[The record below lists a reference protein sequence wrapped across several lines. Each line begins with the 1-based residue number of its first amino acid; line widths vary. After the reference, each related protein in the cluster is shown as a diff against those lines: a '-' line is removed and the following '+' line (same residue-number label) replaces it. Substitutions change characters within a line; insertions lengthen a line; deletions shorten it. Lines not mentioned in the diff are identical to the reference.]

1 MSVVLARVSSI
12 LVLLLYRSYPC
23 FNLFQHSTLYPL
35 CRCGQGRDYLRDE
48 LVKAACAATFAQ
60 HFWESKRQWS
70 LETNEGFPQN
80 CFNAC
85 CLPLLAVV
93 IAFKTFMCFSLACYT
108 QFARLGVPGPIY
120 LHTHSIIFFFLAGY
134 LFCLGLNCQTG
145 DEAGWQSHG
154 VCSSSQGAV
163 QYSDCTAFGNRE
175 SPFEFPDEWICGQ
188 IHFCLQLF
196 ESSISSH
203 PSFLAVPDVWAA
215 VRDILSGWL
224 HTAFS
229 PMHYPTCFPLPTNWS
244 GLSYQSKGFVSVEH
258 CWIVSLLVI
267 LEMSNAA
274 ATHTWRKE
282 ASQIVAILQLS
293 WGMLR

>member
-1 MSVVLARVSSI
+1 MV
-12 LVLLLYRSYPC
+12 

-48 LVKAACAATFAQ
+48 LVKAACAAHLHSTFERA
-60 HFWESKRQWS
+60 RG
-70 LETNEGFPQN
+70 NELRDEWRLSSN

-134 LFCLGLNCQTG
+134 LFSWAWMSNRRWSWLTVTRCVQLKP
-145 DEAGWQSHG
+145 S
-154 VCSSSQGAV
+154 AV

-175 SPFEFPDEWICGQ
+175 SPFEFPDEWLRTNSTSVC
-188 IHFCLQLF
+188 
-196 ESSISSH
+196 SYSSH
-203 PSFLAVPDVWAA
+203 PSRVIHLFWQSLMSEQQFETFYQV
-215 VRDILSGWL
+215 GCTQ
-224 HTAFS
+224 HF

-282 ASQIVAILQLS
+282 VKSDRRNSAVELRYVEVA
-293 WGMLR
+293 RNVRE